1 MGGGNGTDWKILWL
15 IKNNH
20 FDIIGF
26 YICNRSHK
34 KVITEE
40 LLQISA
46 APSIGGNADKVLILC
61 ASCWKRETVG
71 WILIGT
77 RETAGWLTGCVD
89 ICSTAGGKTC
99 FTQLQK
105 VPPQTQKS
113 GSISW
118 KIQIRKNGFFNFRFI
133 HTYILF
139 APSRSFQAKQKNQQF
154 FFFFCKTILALDG
167 GGLRFDSF
175 AIGCA
180 QRAASYGCHLGLLLG
195 SAAWFQLPGKGL
207 IRGGLGSFGL
217 GRDPD
222 SSPPSWDE
230 FLLPNDLPTSQV
242 QGILVWVIVCRRVF
256 PSLPRY

>member
-89 ICSTAGGKTC
+89 IRSTAGGKTC

-118 KIQIRKNGFFNFRFI
+118 KIQIRKNGIFNFRFI
-133 HTYILF
+133 HIYTSTLCPIYKFSVKTKKSTI
-139 APSRSFQAKQKNQQF
+139 F
-154 FFFFCKTILALDG
+154 FFFF
-167 GGLRFDSF
+167 
-175 AIGCA
+175 
-180 QRAASYGCHLGLLLG
+180 
-195 SAAWFQLPGKGL
+195 
-207 IRGGLGSFGL
+207 
-217 GRDPD
+217 
-222 SSPPSWDE
+222 
-230 FLLPNDLPTSQV
+230 FL
-242 QGILVWVIVCRRVF
+242 
-256 PSLPRY
+256 

>member
-154 FFFFCKTILALDG
+154 FFFFVKPFWLWMVEALD
-167 GGLRFDSF
+167 L
-175 AIGCA
+175 IP
-180 QRAASYGCHLGLLLG
+180 LL
-195 SAAWFQLPGKGL
+195 
-207 IRGGLGSFGL
+207 
-217 GRDPD
+217 
-222 SSPPSWDE
+222 
-230 FLLPNDLPTSQV
+230 
-242 QGILVWVIVCRRVF
+242 
-256 PSLPRY
+256 